1 MCKGRSI
8 SIRLTI
14 LLEKRVAIE
23 ERVIIKTI
31 ALRKP
36 RKIKK
41 TGKERVKLLRETEK
55 RQVVNRI

>member
-1 MCKGRSI
+1 M
-8 SIRLTI
+8 

-23 ERVIIKTI
+23 ERVIIKRM

-55 RQVVNRI
+55 RQVVDGI